1 MRCATGSTRGDSG
14 AKSPRRAFASETNS
28 LRSLPVH
35 LVLPFA
41 AAVAAISAAPAL
53 AQQATNGDAAA
64 GGDSITVGGGV
75 ATVPSYEGSDKNR
88 IVPLIAARGTISG
101 YAFSTRGAKL
111 YVDLIRNTPGPG
123 IDLQAGPVIG
133 LDFNRT
139 GSVDDPQV
147 KALGKKKVALEVG
160 GYLGIGRTGV
170 ITSDYDKL
178 SVSVAYVHDV
188 TGIHDSYVLTPEVDY
203 GTPLSRRTYVGVSAS
218 ASYAGRGYAR
228 TYFGVNPVGS
238 AASGL
243 PVFYAGKGWK
253 NWSLSAFAVQSLS
266 GDLTHGLALVGGV
279 SYSRLLNDFAASPVT
294 SIAGSRSQWFG
305 AVGLAYTF

>member
-1 MRCATGSTRGDSG
+1 MR
-14 AKSPRRAFASETNS
+14 
-28 LRSLPVH
+28 
-35 LVLPFA
+35 LVLPLAALAAVSAPA
-41 AAVAAISAAPAL
+41 AAQDIP
-53 AQQATNGDAAA
+53 A
-64 GGDSITVGGGV
+64 GGDSITIGGGI
-75 ATVPSYEGSDKNR
+75 ATVPTYEGSDSNR
-88 IVPLIAARGTISG
+88 IVPLIAARGTVSG
-101 YAFSTRGAKL
+101 YAFSTRGAKAYL
-111 YVDLIRNTPGPG
+111 DLIRNRPGPG

-133 LDFNRT
+133 LDLNRT

-147 KALGKKKVALEVG
+147 KALGKKKAALEVG

-188 TGIHDSYVLTPEVDY
+188 SGIHDSYVLTPEVDY

-228 TYFGVNPVGS
+228 TYFGVSPAGS

-243 PVFYAGKGWK
+243 PVFDAGKGWK

-279 SYSRLLNDFAASPVT
+279 SYSRLINDFAASPVT
-294 SIAGSRSQWFG
+294 SIAGSRSQWYG